1 MDVKK
6 GCDVLD
12 ESWVEMKRFKEPY
25 YWVAEITISAQ
36 IPGKRGLE
44 LDIGQNPLTLGF
56 SIMSLISYLK
66 VFICW
71 NTSFK

>member
-6 GCDVLD
+6 GCDMLD

-25 YWVAEITISAQ
+25 YWVAAITIPAQ

-44 LDIGQNPLTLGF
+44 LDIEQNPLTLSRLQHNVIDQLSQGV
-56 SIMSLISYLK
+56 YLLEY
-66 VFICW
+66 
-71 NTSFK
+71 